1 MLFRFGSLTG
11 LPIEATNGEVG
22 EIKDAFF
29 DDHLWAMRYLV
40 VDAGSWLRGRKALIS
55 PVALKKID
63 WQRNLVQ
70 VGLTQQQVKE
80 SPDIDTDK
88 PVSRQQE
95 ADLLDHYGYP
105 YYWTGPALGG
115 TAGYPSNPP
124 GPLPPATHL
133 PGRQGATPT
142 DAHLRSTKEVTGY
155 RLQTSNDSMVHVED
169 FLFDTVTWAI
179 RYLVV
184 DIRNW
189 LPDKHVVIPQQ
200 WITSVAWNDRV
211 VNVDVTRRILQA
223 APDYESSIEFSSTHE
238 TDLFRHYH
246 REGYSQ

>member
-22 EIKDAFF
+22 KIKDAFF

-40 VDAGSWLRGRKALIS
+40 VGAGSWLRGRKALIS

-70 VGLTQQQVKE
+70 VGLTKQQVKE

-88 PVSRQQE
+88 PVSRQLE

-105 YYWTGPALGG
+105 HYWTGPAD
-115 TAGYPSNPP
+115 T
-124 GPLPPATHL
+124 
-133 PGRQGATPT
+133 
-142 DAHLRSTKEVTGY
+142 HLRSTKEVTGY
-155 RLQTSNDSMVHVED
+155 RLQASNDSMVHVED

-189 LPDKHVVIPQQ
+189 LPGKHVVIPQQ
-200 WITSVAWNDRV
+200 WITSVAWDDRV

-238 TDLFRHYH
+238 TDLYRHYH

>member
-11 LPIEATNGEVG
+11 LPIEATDGEVG
-22 EIKDAFF
+22 GIKDAFF
-29 DDHLWAMRYLV
+29 DDQRWAMRYLV

-55 PVALKKID
+55 PIALKKID

-70 VGLTQQQVKE
+70 VGLTKQQVKE

-105 YYWTGPALGG
+105 YYWTGPVLGG
-115 TAGYPSNPP
+115 
-124 GPLPPATHL
+124 
-133 PGRQGATPT
+133 
-142 DAHLRSTKEVTGY
+142 LRSTKEVTGY
-155 RLQTSNDSMVHVED
+155 RLQASNDSMVHVED

-184 DIRNW
+184 DIGNW
-189 LPDKHVVIPQQ
+189 LPGKHVVIPQQ
-200 WITSVAWNDRV
+200 WITSVVWNDRV

-238 TDLFRHYH
+238 TDLYRHYH

>member
-11 LPIEATNGEVG
+11 LPIEATDGEVG
-22 EIKDAFF
+22 RIKDAFF

-40 VDAGSWLRGRKALIS
+40 VDAGSWLRGRKALIA
-55 PVALKKID
+55 PIALKRID
-63 WQRNLVQ
+63 WQRNSVQ
-70 VGLTQQQVKE
+70 VGLTKQQVKE

-95 ADLLDHYGYP
+95 ADFLDHYGYP
-105 YYWTGPALGG
+105 YYWTGPAD
-115 TAGYPSNPP
+115 P
-124 GPLPPATHL
+124 
-133 PGRQGATPT
+133 
-142 DAHLRSTKEVTGY
+142 HLRSTKDVTGY
-155 RLQTSNDSMVHVED
+155 GLQTSNDSMVDVED

-189 LPDKHVVIPQQ
+189 LPGKHVVIPQQ

-238 TDLFRHYH
+238 TDLYRHYH

>member
-22 EIKDAFF
+22 KIKDAFF
-29 DDHLWAMRYLV
+29 DDHLWVMRYLV

-55 PVALKKID
+55 PIALTEID

-70 VGLTQQQVKE
+70 VGLTKQQVKE

-88 PVSRQQE
+88 PFSRQQE

-105 YYWTGPALGG
+105 HYWR
-115 TAGYPSNPP
+115 S
-124 GPLPPATHL
+124 
-133 PGRQGATPT
+133 ATPT
-142 DAHLRSTKEVTGY
+142 DPRLRNTKEVTGY
-155 RLQTSNDSMVHVED
+155 RLQASNDSMVHVED

-189 LPDKHVVIPQQ
+189 LPGKHVVIPQQ
-200 WITSVAWNDRV
+200 WITSVAWDDRV

-238 TDLFRHYH
+238 TDLYRHYH
-246 REGYSQ
+246 REGYTQ